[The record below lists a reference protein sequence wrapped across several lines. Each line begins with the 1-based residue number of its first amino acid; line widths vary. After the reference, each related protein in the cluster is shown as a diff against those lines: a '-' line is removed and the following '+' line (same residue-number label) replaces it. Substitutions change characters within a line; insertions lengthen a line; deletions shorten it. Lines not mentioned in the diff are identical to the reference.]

1 MAFWVCH
8 REGTRTHTRSSLSSC
23 LLSASPA
30 LIEIGGKSDTQP
42 HSCSGA
48 SGLQIVMKLTVKIFC
63 VGWEAVTQGTW

>member
-8 REGTRTHTRSSLSSC
+8 REGTGTHTRSSLSSC

-30 LIEIGGKSDTQP
+30 LIEIGSESDTQP

-48 SGLQIVMKLTVKIFC
+48 SGLQIVMKL
-63 VGWEAVTQGTW
+63 